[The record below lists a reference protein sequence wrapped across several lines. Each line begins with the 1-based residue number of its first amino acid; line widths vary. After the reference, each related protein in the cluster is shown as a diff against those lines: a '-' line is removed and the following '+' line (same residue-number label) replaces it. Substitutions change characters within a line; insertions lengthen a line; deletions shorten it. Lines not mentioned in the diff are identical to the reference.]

1 MNFTKLYSDI
11 YKTLIRQISIKSENF
26 MCIIWLKLYWKFST
40 SVYRARKL
48 IQTQV
53 RKNKE
58 ADIYIHGG
66 FKRIALEVVL
76 K

>member
-1 MNFTKLYSDI
+1 MNFTKLYLDTC
-11 YKTLIRQISIKSENF
+11 KTLIRQISIKSENF
-26 MCIIWLKLYWKFST
+26 MWIIWKFYWKFST
-40 SVYRARKL
+40 SVYRVRKL